1 MKTEYGTGEI
11 VLLQTLDY
19 FRQRVI
25 ELEGAVYET
34 NELNKVYDAL
44 HKDYVQKC
52 AEYNALNKTYEAFNA
67 DFDKMC
73 EERDAA
79 VTEAIYLRENYK
91 VLAEETEDWKS
102 KYENQYDK
110 LVKLERENE
119 ELTIKLEISNEQY
132 NDLKRSYGELKEDY
146 TELEEEYNDNEK
158 AYNDLYKKVKK
169 LQAENDQHLREWSLQ
184 HVEKQAAER
193 LATDME
199 SNYQNLLNDY
209 NELYTEKEK
218 LEGTIRLL
226 RANQNILVE
235 ENEKLKGLLH
245 AETKLDESLDKY
257 MESWEKAGY

>member
-1 MKTEYGTGEI
+1 MKGEYGTGEVI
-11 VLLQTLDY
+11 LLQTLDY
-19 FRQRVI
+19 FRQKTV
-25 ELEGAVYET
+25 ELEGATYRA
-34 NELNKVYDAL
+34 NELNEVYEAL

-79 VTEAIYLRENYK
+79 VAEAIYLRENYK
-91 VLAEETEDWKS
+91 ELEENYNE
-102 KYENQYDK
+102 
-110 LVKLERENE
+110 LE
-119 ELTIKLEISNEQY
+119 KDY
-132 NDLKRSYGELKEDY
+132 NDLRK
-146 TELEEEYNDNEK
+146 TT
-158 AYNDLYKKVKK
+158 KK
-169 LQAENDQHLREWSLQ
+169 LQAENDQHLREWSMQ

-199 SNYQNLLNDY
+199 NNYQDLLKDY
-209 NELYTEKEK
+209 DKLYEEKEK

-235 ENEKLKGLLH
+235 ENENLKGLLH
-245 AETKLDESLDKY
+245 AEANLDESLDTY